1 MADFEIKKTLD
12 FKGLAC
18 PMPIVKT
25 SMEMPKISVGDVVEG
40 VLVGGDADEYDALH
54 ALSRLAAGGTV
65 RVERPAETAGG
76 DPLSGRPPQPELE
89 R

>member
-25 SMEMPKISVGDVVEG
+25 SMEMPKISVGDVVE
-40 VLVGGDADEYDALH
+40 VLTTDPGSIADF
-54 ALSRLAAGGTV
+54 
-65 RVERPAETAGG
+65 PAWAKTTGNAV
-76 DPLSGRPPQPELE
+76 LE
-89 R
+89 IKQEPGLIRIYIKRQK